1 MKKLLALII
10 CLTIATPAFSDD
22 WEDWSEYADYDEE
35 EIIYEE
41 PIISEPSEPAS
52 TSIKSNHDTYL
63 GVRLY
68 KNESIKFDFK
78 PFESSNSTFY
88 DEDIAFGLVFGN
100 RLTDY
105 VKIELES
112 AYLGTSFQK
121 NSNEFNYDIW
131 SNMLNVYLFK
141 EYGGAVAPYFGL
153 GIGASAIWSAA
164 YSAGDFRMDMSWQA
178 LVGINFAL
186 NQRID
191 LNLGLKYQD
200 YGYAEHKN
208 NAGNY
213 AETSIYGLQLYLGA
227 AYKFSL

>member
-1 MKKLLALII
+1 MHLYPSRLWPHSGQNFAVIPHFPQEGQSQLFISVFLLPQFGQKFDVIFIVPQEQFQVDCVGLFV
-10 CLTIATPAFSDD
+10 PQF
-22 WEDWSEYADYDEE
+22 
-35 EIIYEE
+35 
-41 PIISEPSEPAS
+41 
-52 TSIKSNHDTYL
+52 
-63 GVRLY
+63 GQ
-68 KNESIKFDFK
+68 KFDFK

-164 YSAGDFRMDMSWQA
+164 YGAGDFRMDMSWQA

-200 YGYAEHKN
+200 YGYTEHKN

-213 AETSIYGLQLYLGA
+213 AKTSIYGLQLYLGA

>member
-1 MKKLLALII
+1 MKKLLAII
-10 CLTIATPAFSDD
+10 LCLTFTPAFADD
-22 WEDWSEYADYDEE
+22 WEDWSKYADYDEE
-35 EIIYEE
+35 EITYEE
-41 PIISEPSEPAS
+41 PTPSYNSEP
-52 TSIKSNHDTYL
+52 IKSSSNLNHDTYL
-63 GVRLY
+63 GLRLY
-68 KNESIKFDFK
+68 KNENIKFDFK
-78 PFESSNSTFY
+78 PFESTNTTFY
-88 DEDIAFGLVFGN
+88 DEDIAFGLTFGN

-164 YSAGDFRMDMSWQA
+164 YGSGDFRMDMSWQA
-178 LVGINFAL
+178 LAGINFAL
-186 NQRID
+186 NKRID
-191 LNLGLKYQD
+191 LNLGVKYQD

-208 NAGNY
+208 SSGAY
-213 AETSIYGLQLYLGA
+213 AKTSIYGLQLYLGA